1 MVVGGWCVCQ
11 GVGEGEREKK
21 KKVRTNKT
29 PVRGEG
35 NTGGEIET
43 FESVEKCSGEFLLGT
58 GNSCCSLPYSLF
70 FYFYLKFVFCST
82 RLGDRKRKK
91 EREERDTDATRYH
104 MEKDT
109 SRNKTHGDWSIHTL
123 HVGFVD

>member
-1 MVVGGWCVCQ
+1 MSGG
-11 GVGEGEREKK
+11 GRGGKREK

-58 GNSCCSLPYSLF
+58 GDSCCSLSYSLF
-70 FYFYLKFVFCST
+70 FIFT
-82 RLGDRKRKK
+82 
-91 EREERDTDATRYH
+91 
-104 MEKDT
+104 
-109 SRNKTHGDWSIHTL
+109 
-123 HVGFVD
+123 